1 MVSRRNNVF
10 ANLDWLVV
18 IIYLVLISVGVMN
31 IFSAE
36 YNETTKSFFDFSL
49 RSGKQMIWIGAA
61 LILALLLLIIDSRF
75 YLYFATPLYV
85 IIILALIA
93 VLVVGV
99 EINGAKSWFVIGPVR
114 IQPSEFAKVVTGLM
128 LAKYLSEPNI
138 RLQNIKHLIIAGAII
153 FMPALIILLQ
163 PDTGSTLVYFS
174 LIIVLYREGLPG
186 ILVAIGIALTVLF
199 IFTLLFDKLIIVAS
213 LIFLAFLIYFFL
225 EKKKKNLLIGLGI
238 FLVSGILFW
247 GVNKLFLDNKINI
260 YLSLLLVISFS
271 GLIYII
277 LSFAKKIKYIVLILA
292 ILAGAIGF
300 TYSVNYFFY
309 NILEDHQQKRI
320 NVVLGIE
327 SDPLGSGYNVN
338 QSKIAI
344 GSGGFSGKGYLRG
357 TQTKFNF
364 VPEQSTDFIFC
375 TIGEEWGFIGT
386 TIVILLFVFLLLRL
400 LMLAE
405 RQRTPFSRIY
415 GYSVFSIFIFHFTI
429 NVGMTIGLVPVI
441 GIPLPFISYGGS
453 SLWAFTILLFIF
465 IRLDASRS
473 EFL

>member
-10 ANLDWLVV
+10 ANLDWLVIV
-18 IIYLVLISVGVMN
+18 LYLVLISMGVIN

-36 YNETTKSFFDFSL
+36 YNETTKNFFDFSL
-49 RSGKQMIWIGAA
+49 RSGKQMIWISAA

-85 IIILALIA
+85 IMILALMA
-93 VLVVGV
+93 VLIVGV

-128 LAKYLSEPNI
+128 LAKYLSGPNI
-138 RLQNIKHLIIAGAII
+138 KLQKIKNLIISGVII
-153 FMPALIILLQ
+153 FMPAFIILLQ
-163 PDTGSTLVYFS
+163 PDTGSTLVYFAF
-174 LIIVLYREGLPG
+174 IIVLYREGLPG
-186 ILVAIGIALTVLF
+186 ILVAIGIALAILF

-213 LIFLAFLIYFFL
+213 LIFLAFIIYFFL
-225 EKKKKNLLIGLGI
+225 EKRKKYFLIGAGVFI
-238 FLVSGILFW
+238 ISGILIW
-247 GVNKLFLDNKINI
+247 GVNKVVMDNKIDI
-260 YLSLLLVISFS
+260 YMSLLLTISFS
-271 GLIYII
+271 SIIFII

-292 ILAGAIGF
+292 IMAGAIGF

-375 TIGEEWGFIGT
+375 TVGEEWGFIGT
-386 TIVILLFVFLLLRL
+386 TVLILIFVFLLLRL
-400 LMLAE
+400 LVMAE

-415 GYSVFSIFIFHFTI
+415 GYSVFSIFLFHFTI
-429 NVGMTIGLVPVI
+429 NIGMTIGLVPVI

-465 IRLDASRS
+465 LRLDASRS

>member
-10 ANLDWLVV
+10 ANLDWLV
-18 IIYLVLISVGVMN
+18 IILYLVLISVGVMN

-61 LILALLLLIIDSRF
+61 LILALLLLILDSRF

-93 VLVVGV
+93 VLVIGV

-128 LAKYLSEPNI
+128 LAKYLSEPSI

-174 LIIVLYREGLPG
+174 LIIVLYREGLSG
-186 ILVAIGIALTVLF
+186 ILVAIGFALAVLF

-225 EKKKKNLLIGLGI
+225 EKKKKNFFIGLGI

-247 GVNKLFLDNKINI
+247 GANKLFLDNKINI

-277 LSFAKKIKYIVLILA
+277 LSFAKKIKHIVLILA

-375 TIGEEWGFIGT
+375 TVGEEWGFIGT

-429 NVGMTIGLVPVI
+429 NIGMTIGLVPVI

>member
-10 ANLDWLVV
+10 ANLDWLV
-18 IIYLVLISVGVMN
+18 IILYIVLISMGVIN

-36 YNETTKSFFDFSL
+36 YNEATKNFFDFSL

-61 LILALLLLIIDSRF
+61 LILALLILIIDSRF
-75 YLYFATPLYV
+75 YLYFATPLYA
-85 IIILALIA
+85 IMILALLA
-93 VLVVGV
+93 VLVIGV

-128 LAKYLSEPNI
+128 LAKYLSEPSI
-138 RLQNIKHLIIAGAII
+138 KLQNIKHLIIAGAII
-153 FMPALIILLQ
+153 FLPAFIILLQ

-186 ILVAIGIALTVLF
+186 ILVVIGIALAILF
-199 IFTLLFDKLIIVAS
+199 ILTLLFSKLAIVAS
-213 LIFLAFLIYFFL
+213 LILLAFIIYFFL
-225 EKKKKNLLIGLGI
+225 EKRKKYFWIGVGM
-238 FLVSGILFW
+238 FLFTGILIL
-247 GVNKLFLDNKINI
+247 GVNKVILNDKLSV
-260 YLSLLLVISFS
+260 YLSLLMTTFISS
-271 GLIYII
+271 LAYII
-277 LSFAKKIKYIVLILA
+277 FSISKKIKYIVIILA
-292 ILAGAIGF
+292 ILAGVIGF
-300 TYSVNYFFY
+300 TYSVDFVFY
-309 NILEDHQQKRI
+309 NVLEDHQQKRI
-320 NVVLGIE
+320 NVLLGIE

-375 TIGEEWGFIGT
+375 TVGEEWGFIGT
-386 TIVILLFVFLLLRL
+386 TVLILLFVVLLFRL
-400 LMLAE
+400 LVLAE

-415 GYSVFSIFIFHFTI
+415 GYAVFSIFLFHFTI
-429 NVGMTIGLVPVI
+429 NIGMTIGLVPVI

-465 IRLDASRS
+465 LRLDASRS

>member
-10 ANLDWLVV
+10 ANLDWMV
-18 IIYLVLISVGVMN
+18 IFLYLILISWGVIN

-36 YNETTKSFFDFSL
+36 FNETTQNFFDFSL

-61 LILALLLLIIDSRF
+61 LILAILILIIDSRF
-75 YLYFATPLYV
+75 YLYFANPLY
-85 IIILALIA
+85 IIMVLALIA
-93 VLVVGV
+93 VLIVGV

-114 IQPSEFAKVVTGLM
+114 IQPSEFAKVVTSLA
-128 LAKYLSEPNI
+128 LAKYLSSPNVKLTRVKDLFI
-138 RLQNIKHLIIAGAII
+138 PLAII
-153 FMPALIILLQ
+153 FLPAMIILLQ

-186 ILVAIGIALTVLF
+186 IYVAIGLALAVLF
-199 IFTLLFDKLIIVAS
+199 IVTLLFDKLIIVSS
-213 LIFLAFLIYFFL
+213 LIFLAFAIYFFL
-225 EKKKKNLLIGLGI
+225 ERKKKNFFTGLAIFVVTGGLVIGINQVLPEKLSIYYVLLITILI
-238 FLVSGILFW
+238 SGTAFFTLTLIH
-247 GVNKLFLDNKINI
+247 KLK
-260 YLSLLLVISFS
+260 
-271 GLIYII
+271 YII
-277 LSFAKKIKYIVLILA
+277 LLLI
-292 ILAGAIGF
+292 ILVGAVGF
-300 TYSVNYFFY
+300 TYSVDYVFHNV
-309 NILEDHQQKRI
+309 LEDHQQKRI

-375 TIGEEWGFIGT
+375 TVGEEWGFLGT
-386 TIVILLFVFLLLRL
+386 SGLIIVFVILLLRL
-400 LMLAE
+400 IILAE
-405 RQRTPFSRIY
+405 RQKTAFNRIY
-415 GYSVFSIFIFHFTI
+415 GYAVFSIILFHFTI
-429 NVGMTIGLVPVI
+429 NIGMTIGLVPVI

-465 IRLDASRS
+465 LRLDASRN

>member
-10 ANLDWLVV
+10 ANLDWLV
-18 IIYLVLISVGVMN
+18 IILYIVLISMGVIN

-36 YNETTKSFFDFSL
+36 YNETTKNFFDFSL

-61 LILALLLLIIDSRF
+61 LILALLILIIDSRF
-75 YLYFATPLYV
+75 YLYFAAPLYA
-85 IIILALIA
+85 IMILALLA
-93 VLVVGV
+93 VLVIGV

-128 LAKYLSEPNI
+128 LAKYLSEPSI
-138 RLQNIKHLIIAGAII
+138 KLQNIKHLIISGAII
-153 FMPALIILLQ
+153 FMPAFIILLQ

-186 ILVAIGIALTVLF
+186 VLVVIGIALAILF
-199 IFTLLFDKLIIVAS
+199 ILTLLFPKLVIVAS
-213 LIFLAFLIYFFL
+213 LILLAFIIYFFL
-225 EKKKKNLLIGLGI
+225 EKRKKYFWIGVGM
-238 FLVSGILFW
+238 FLFTGILIL
-247 GVNKLFLDNKINI
+247 GVNKVILNNKLSV
-260 YLSLLLVISFS
+260 YLSLLMTTSISS
-271 GLIYII
+271 LAYII
-277 LSFAKKIKYIVLILA
+277 FSISKKIKYIVIILV

-300 TYSVNYFFY
+300 TYSVDYVFY
-309 NILEDHQQKRI
+309 NVLEDHQQKRI
-320 NVVLGIE
+320 SVVLGIE

-375 TIGEEWGFIGT
+375 TVGEEWGFIGT
-386 TIVILLFVFLLLRL
+386 TVLILLFVVLLLRL
-400 LMLAE
+400 LVLAE

-415 GYSVFSIFIFHFTI
+415 GYAVFSIFLFHFTI
-429 NVGMTIGLVPVI
+429 NIGMTIGLVPVI

-465 IRLDASRS
+465 LRLDASRS

>member
-10 ANLDWLVV
+10 ANLDWLV
-18 IIYLVLISVGVMN
+18 IILYIVLISMGVIN

-36 YNETTKSFFDFSL
+36 YNETTKNFFDFSL

-61 LILALLLLIIDSRF
+61 LILALLILIIDSRF
-75 YLYFATPLYV
+75 YLYFAAPLYA
-85 IIILALIA
+85 IMILALLA
-93 VLVVGV
+93 VLVIGV

-128 LAKYLSEPNI
+128 LAKYLSEPSI
-138 RLQNIKHLIIAGAII
+138 KLQNIKHLIIAGAII
-153 FMPALIILLQ
+153 FMPAFIILLQ

-186 ILVAIGIALTVLF
+186 VLVVIGIALAILF
-199 IFTLLFDKLIIVAS
+199 ILTLLFPKLVIVAS
-213 LIFLAFLIYFFL
+213 LILLAFIIYFFL
-225 EKKKKNLLIGLGI
+225 EKRKKYFWIGVGM
-238 FLVSGILFW
+238 FLFTGILIL
-247 GVNKLFLDNKINI
+247 GVNKVILNNKLSV
-260 YLSLLLVISFS
+260 YLSLLMTTSISS
-271 GLIYII
+271 LAYII
-277 LSFAKKIKYIVLILA
+277 FSISKKIKYIVIILV

-300 TYSVNYFFY
+300 TYSVDYVFY
-309 NILEDHQQKRI
+309 NVLEDHQQKRI
-320 NVVLGIE
+320 SVVLGIE

-375 TIGEEWGFIGT
+375 TVGEEWGFIGT
-386 TIVILLFVFLLLRL
+386 TVLILLFVVLLLRL
-400 LMLAE
+400 LVLAE

-415 GYSVFSIFIFHFTI
+415 GYAVFSIFLFHFTI
-429 NVGMTIGLVPVI
+429 NIGMTIGLVPVI

-465 IRLDASRS
+465 LRLDASRS

>member
-10 ANLDWLVV
+10 ANLDWMAIFLYF
-18 IIYLVLISVGVMN
+18 ILISWGVIN

-36 YNETTKSFFDFSL
+36 FNETTQNFFDFSL

-61 LILALLLLIIDSRF
+61 LILALLILIIDSRF
-75 YLYFATPLYV
+75 YIYFANPLY
-85 IIILALIA
+85 IIMILALLA

-99 EINGAKSWFVIGPVR
+99 EINGSKSWFVIGPVR
-114 IQPSEFAKVVTGLM
+114 IQPSEFTKVVTSLA
-128 LAKYLSEPNI
+128 LAKYLSSPNI
-138 RLQNIKHLIIAGAII
+138 KLSRVKDLVIPLAII
-153 FMPALIILLQ
+153 FLPAMIILLQ

-186 ILVAIGIALTVLF
+186 IYVAIGLALAVLF
-199 IFTLLFDKLIIVAS
+199 IVTLLFDKLIIVSS
-213 LIFLAFLIYFFL
+213 LIFLGFAIYFFL
-225 EKKKKNLLIGLGI
+225 ERKKKNFFIGLG
-238 FLVSGILFW
+238 
-247 GVNKLFLDNKINI
+247 LFLITGGLVMGINQVLPEKFSI
-260 YLSLLLVISFS
+260 YYLLLITLLISGTIFFVLT
-271 GLIYII
+271 LIHKLKYII
-277 LSFAKKIKYIVLILA
+277 LLLI
-292 ILAGAIGF
+292 IMVGAVGF
-300 TYSVNYFFY
+300 TYSVDYVFH

-375 TIGEEWGFIGT
+375 TVGEEWGFLGT
-386 TIVILLFVFLLLRL
+386 SGLILVFVILLLRL
-400 LMLAE
+400 ILLAE
-405 RQRTPFSRIY
+405 RQKTAFNRIY
-415 GYSVFSIFIFHFTI
+415 GYAVFSIILFHFTI
-429 NVGMTIGLVPVI
+429 NIGMTIGLVPVI

-465 IRLDASRS
+465 LRLDASRN

>member
-18 IIYLVLISVGVMN
+18 ILYLVLISVGVMN

-36 YNETTKSFFDFSL
+36 YNETTKNFFDFSL

-138 RLQNIKHLIIAGAII
+138 RLQNIKHLITASAII

-277 LSFAKKIKYIVLILA
+277 FSFAKKIKYIVLILA

-375 TIGEEWGFIGT
+375 TVGEEWGFLGT

>member
-1 MVSRRNNVF
+1 MVSRKNNVF

-18 IIYLVLISVGVMN
+18 ILYFVLISMGVLN

-36 YNETTKSFFDFSL
+36 FNETTKNFFDFSL
-49 RSGKQMIWIGAA
+49 RSGKQMIWISAA
-61 LILALLLLIIDSRF
+61 LILAFLLLIIDSRF

-85 IIILALIA
+85 IMILALMA
-93 VLVVGV
+93 VLVIGV
-99 EINGAKSWFVIGPVR
+99 EINGAKSWFIIGPVR

-128 LAKYLSEPNI
+128 LAKYLSGPHI
-138 RLQNIKHLIIAGAII
+138 KLQNIKDLIIAGVII

-174 LIIVLYREGLPG
+174 LIVVLYREGLSG
-186 ILVAIGIALTVLF
+186 ILVAIGIAMTVLF
-199 IFTLLFDKLIIVAS
+199 IFTLLIDKLVIVAS
-213 LIFLAFLIYFFL
+213 LISLAFIIYFFL
-225 EKKKKNLLIGLGI
+225 EKKKKYFLIGAGI
-238 FLVSGILFW
+238 FLISGMLIL
-247 GVNKLFLDNKINI
+247 GVNKFALDSKFSI
-260 YLSLLLVISFS
+260 YMLLLLAISIS
-271 GLIYII
+271 GLVFIVF
-277 LSFAKKIKYIVLILA
+277 SFAKKIKYVLLILV
-292 ILAGAIGF
+292 ILTGAIGF
-300 TYSVNYFFY
+300 TYSVDYFFH

-320 NVVLGIE
+320 SVVLGIE

-344 GSGGFSGKGYLRG
+344 GSGGFTGKGYLRG

-375 TIGEEWGFIGT
+375 TVGEEWGFIGT
-386 TIVILLFVFLLLRL
+386 TVMILLFVFLLIRI

-415 GYSVFSIFIFHFTI
+415 GYSVFSIFLFHFTI
-429 NVGMTIGLVPVI
+429 NIGMTIGLVPVI

-465 IRLDASRS
+465 LRLDASRS